1 MVWFFSGL
9 DLSFTWAE
17 WVAGQ
22 LLDTL
27 TLADGTAIE
36 RGGVRAAASAFLV
49 ATPTAAVAHR
59 PLGPRRPATVDWN
72 RLKKTHK
79 TNITP

>member
-1 MVWFFSGL
+1 MAIFFLRARCHPILPVAKWADGL
-9 DLSFTWAE
+9 VLNGWVLSFTWAQ

-22 LLDTL
+22 LLDAL

-59 PLGPRRPATVDWN
+59 PLGPR
-72 RLKKTHK
+72 
-79 TNITP
+79 